1 MTIDYSKIVANEDL
15 QNLVRAAMPP
25 ATPEIEAPE
34 IEDVE
39 PITVPSEEEDRAA
52 GVIPG
57 EQVTA
62 APKVAP
68 LDPRAVERNA
78 ALNVAK
84 KDAEAKLAE
93 QRGLFQKM
101 LDERK
106 SALEAQ
112 RTSDVNLARFN
123 ALGNALRT
131 MVQPIGWG
139 IGGGKG
145 NAAPVQPYDNR
156 QYLEAFNRAVK
167 AGQDLRNLGG
177 MEEEY
182 ALKLGEHATQRAE
195 ADYDF
200 RRRQNESEEAYYRRL
215 DEQAKITAA
224 KSMEDRSQKRWDMV
238 IRAWMQENNS
248 NVRKGLKTLTLSEYL
263 NRFGGI
269 RDTYLNGA
277 ALSEEEID
285 AIGNEAMAN
294 AGEVAAPNGGA
305 NAGGITGTSSGS
317 GSTIPTQGLTDAE
330 KAIINKW
337 AAADYNKD
345 GVVSK
350 EEREVY
356 NMRAKSEG
364 KPKMTR
370 KDRKEYKNANRGKSA
385 SASSAKPTANSA
397 RAIMK

>member
-1 MTIDYSKIVANEDL
+1 
-15 QNLVRAAMPP
+15 MPP

-57 EQVTA
+57 EQVTT
-62 APKVAP
+62 APRVAP

-84 KDAEAKLAE
+84 KDAEARLAE

-106 SALEAQ
+106 SSLEAQ

-200 RRRQNESEEAYYRRL
+200 RRKQNESEEEFYRRL

-277 ALSEEEID
+277 ALSEAEID
-285 AIGNEAMAN
+285 AIGEEA
-294 AGEVAAPNGGA
+294 VA
-305 NAGGITGTSSGS
+305 NAGGVSGSAEGGNTGAAGTGSGS
-317 GSTIPTQGLTDAE
+317 GGTIPTQGLTDAE

-350 EEREVY
+350 EERKVY
-356 NMRAKSEG
+356 NTRAKNEK
-364 KPKMTR
+364 KPKMNR
-370 KDRKEYKNANRGKSA
+370 KDRNEYNWANKSKKT
-385 SASSAKPTANSA
+385 SASSNTQPAATSA